1 MLKKITFIAFIGL
14 LFIGQ
19 GVRAQKVF
27 NEGILFQALAK
38 DSKGNAAGERNIYV
52 RVTLKENDPSG
63 PVKYSENFQVFSDA
77 NGIFS
82 VVIGH
87 GNQTSGF
94 SGLVG
99 LNWAESIYFLQIEI
113 AIAPTIQGIQWN
125 LENEYRDLGTTQL
138 WSVPYALNS
147 RIANSAI
154 TLESVLPPSL
164 GGTGIDNGENTITLE
179 GNLSIIGSGDI
190 SFNTNSDTLL
200 TLPSSGTVAT
210 LEGEEELLNKTLT
223 NPVITNPEFIGVIEV
238 PYPSGQS
245 ENEVINS
252 KYLNEELSKINN
264 EVSKNTSE
272 ISSSNS
278 IIE

>member
-1 MLKKITFIAFIGL
+1 M
-14 LFIGQ
+14 
-19 GVRAQKVF
+19 
-27 NEGILFQALAK
+27 
-38 DSKGNAAGERNIYV
+38 
-52 RVTLKENDPSG
+52 
-63 PVKYSENFQVFSDA
+63 
-77 NGIFS
+77 
-82 VVIGH
+82 VIGH

-278 IIE
+278 IIEENQGAITSNTDLIKTLESTKLSLTGGTMSGAIDMGSKSI